1 MKDGLNFIAIDFETA
16 TPKRASICEV
26 GICVV
31 RNGEVVETRSWLV
44 QPEEN
49 LYSYWNMQ
57 CHGIRPEDTESA
69 PSFPEV
75 WEEIERL
82 YLDEFDTFV
91 AHNAPFDRSCLEHSA
106 KLYRLHLPEIIW
118 QCSLK
123 TARQV
128 YYFGCNTLGYLFL
141 KHPDNLG
148 NQIAVCQHFK
158 KNLRRDIIGEVAYYG
173 KRLMIEIL
181 CGVEFQKITFNN
193 SALQRLKM
201 DLQIVD
207 RFVVNFNNRSFVTR
221 IGEQEAGQHAHSRA
235 NFKHFCYATG
245 L

>member
-1 MKDGLNFIAIDFETA
+1 MKNGLNFIAIDFETA

-44 QPEEN
+44 QPKEN
-49 LYSYWNMQ
+49 LYSYWNIQ
-57 CHGIRPEDTESA
+57 CHGIRPEDTEHS

-75 WEEIERL
+75 WKEIERL

-106 KLYRLHLPEIIW
+106 KLYHLHLPEINW

-128 YYFGCNTLGYLFL
+128 YDFGCNTLGYLCEQLGIPEGTHHRAGDDAEMCARLFL
-141 KHPDNLG
+141 KENKDTEST
-148 NQIAVCQHFK
+148 IVT
-158 KNLRRDIIGEVAYYG
+158 
-173 KRLMIEIL
+173 
-181 CGVEFQKITFNN
+181 KI
-193 SALQRLKM
+193 
-201 DLQIVD
+201 
-207 RFVVNFNNRSFVTR
+207 
-221 IGEQEAGQHAHSRA
+221 
-235 NFKHFCYATG
+235 
-245 L
+245 